1 MYVCLYGCMLPCV
14 LLVCLFV
21 CLFACLFACFLVC
34 LIVCV
39 FVCLSVCLFV
49 CLACSVCVG
58 VSFTCYFLL
67 FSGLFDFFGCFF
79 CGAHAP
85 QPHAQMAA
93 DIWKRQSNCKQQ
105 TGLLICIY
113 LYIPSTLSQG
123 KNNLQPLCTQ
133 TQMHSGSLEGEPPTH
148 RTFPPTPPMHK
159 RHHDKVSTKLLN
171 LFIAF
176 VFTAGNT

>member
-49 CLACSVCVG
+49 WHVLFVWVCLLHVISCC
-58 VSFTCYFLL
+58 FLDCL
-67 FSGLFDFFGCFF
+67 TSLVVFF